1 MVVTLKAFSWVPD
14 SRFALSGMTQEVE
27 HNTGYLLPMPHSFYR
42 SIATVG
48 GYTFVS
54 RMTGFLRDALIA
66 GILGVS
72 GLTDAF
78 FVAFKLPNFFR
89 RFFAEGAFNAAF
101 VPLFSG
107 VLVSSGPTAARLY
120 GEKVFALLLFGLT
133 GFVLLFEQLMPTV
146 VYLFAPGFD
155 ATPARFDLAVDLSRI
170 TFPYIL
176 FISLASLFSGI
187 LNSMGKFAAP
197 AAAPVI
203 LNLAMIGALILIFFE
218 CVSPGRG
225 LAWAV
230 FCAGILQMGWLWV
243 SCHFQGMG
251 VRLSLPQLTP
261 EVNTLIRK
269 GIPGSIS
276 AGALQINLIMD
287 GIFASYLPIGNSSYL
302 FYADRLNQLP
312 LGVIGIAIS
321 TALLPELSKHIK
333 AGNHQDIFHTQNR
346 AIEFALAITLPA
358 AVGLAILSVPIVA
371 LLFERGAFTAQ
382 AGQATGYTLSAFAV
396 GLPAYVL
403 VKILQTQ
410 FFARQDMKTPMKVAI
425 GAVLL
430 NFTLN
435 YLLIG
440 PMSYVG
446 LALATALSAWFN
458 ALVLGGLLFKKEWL
472 VFDDQIKAVLPRLFF
487 SAFVMGNLCYGFQW
501 LIAFPEELLMR
512 LLVVGLW
519 ILGGFVA
526 YVGTARLVGAFH
538 FRDVQKLMKNQ
549 PSS

>member
-1 MVVTLKAFSWVPD
+1 M
-14 SRFALSGMTQEVE
+14 
-27 HNTGYLLPMPHSFYR
+27 LLMPHSFYR

-48 GYTFVS
+48 GFTFLS

-107 VLVSSGPTAARLY
+107 ILVSSGPAAARLY

-133 GFVLLFEQLMPTV
+133 GFVLVFEHFMPIV
-146 VYLFAPGFD
+146 VFLFAPGFD
-155 ATPARFDLAVDLSRI
+155 ATPARFELAVDLSRI

-197 AAAPVI
+197 AATPII
-203 LNLAMIGALILIFFE
+203 LNLAMIGALVLVFFE
-218 CVSPGRG
+218 WVSPGRG

-230 FCAGILQMGWLWV
+230 FWAGILQLGWLWA

-251 VRLSLPQLTP
+251 IKLSVPHLNPDTKA
-261 EVNTLIRK
+261 LIYL
-269 GIPGSIS
+269 GIPGAIS
-276 AGALQINLIMD
+276 AGVIQVNLFMD
-287 GIFASYLPIGNSSYL
+287 MIFASWLPTGAISYL

-321 TALLPELSKHIK
+321 TALLPELSKHVK
-333 AGNHQDIFHTQNR
+333 AGNHQEAFHTQNR
-346 AIEFALAITLPA
+346 AIEFALAIALPA
-358 AVGLAILSVPIVA
+358 AIGLMILSGPLVA

-382 AGQATGYTLSAFAV
+382 DGQATGYTLSAFAL

-410 FFARQDMKTPMKVAI
+410 FFARQDTKTPMIVAI
-425 GAVLL
+425 GAVIL

-435 YLLIG
+435 CLLIG
-440 PMSYVG
+440 PLSYIG

-458 ALVLGGLLFKKEWL
+458 ALILGVLLFKKKWF
-472 VFDDQIKAVLPRLFF
+472 VFDDRIKEILPRLFF
-487 SAFVMGNLCYGFQW
+487 SSFIMGLLCYGFQFMMDFPQDTFMR
-501 LIAFPEELLMR
+501 IAI
-512 LLVVGLW
+512 VGGW
-519 ILGGFVA
+519 IFGSVLA
-526 YVGTARLVGAFH
+526 YILTARLVGAFH
-538 FRDVQKLMKNQ
+538 FKDVQKLVKNQ
-549 PSS
+549 SLS

>member
-1 MVVTLKAFSWVPD
+1 
-14 SRFALSGMTQEVE
+14 
-27 HNTGYLLPMPHSFYR
+27 MPHSFYR

-48 GYTFVS
+48 GFTFLS

-107 VLVSSGPTAARLY
+107 ILVSSGLTAARLY
-120 GEKVFALLLFGLT
+120 GEKVFALLLFGLM
-133 GFVLLFEQLMPTV
+133 GFVLVVEQIMPTV
-146 VYLFAPGFD
+146 VFLFAPGFD

-187 LNSMGKFAAP
+187 LNSMGKFATP
-197 AAAPVI
+197 AATPII
-203 LNLAMIGALILIFFE
+203 LNLVMIGALVLIFFE
-218 CVSPGRG
+218 WVSPGRG

-230 FCAGILQMGWLWV
+230 FWAGILQLGWLWGA
-243 SCHFQGMG
+243 CHVQGMG
-251 VRLSLPQLTP
+251 VRISFPQLNPDTKK
-261 EVNTLIRK
+261 LIYL
-269 GIPGSIS
+269 GVPGAIS
-276 AGALQINLIMD
+276 AGVIQVNLFMD
-287 GIFASYLPIGNSSYL
+287 MIFASWLPTGAISYL
-302 FYADRLNQLP
+302 FFADRLNQLP

-321 TALLPELSKHIK
+321 TALLPELSKHVK
-333 AGNHQDIFHTQNR
+333 AGNHQEAYHTQNR
-346 AIEFALAITLPA
+346 AIEFALAIALPA
-358 AVGLAILSVPIVA
+358 AIGLTILSGPFVA

-382 AGQATGYTLSAFAV
+382 DGEATGHTLSAFSL
-396 GLPAYVL
+396 GLPAYIL

-410 FFARQDMKTPMKVAI
+410 FFAREDTKTPMVVAI
-425 GAVLL
+425 GAVIL

-435 YLLIG
+435 CLLIG
-440 PMSYVG
+440 PLSYIG

-458 ALVLGGLLFKKEWL
+458 ALFLGGLLFKKGWL
-472 VFDDQIKAVLPRLFF
+472 VFDDRIKEILPRLLFA
-487 SAFVMGNLCYGFQW
+487 AFIMGLLCYGFQW
-501 LIAFPEELLMR
+501 MMDFPQDILMR
-512 LLVVGLW
+512 LLVVALW
-519 ILGGFVA
+519 ISGGIVA
-526 YVGTARLVGAFH
+526 YILTARLVGAFH
-538 FRDVQKLMKNQ
+538 FRDIQKLMKNQ